1 MAASLSVV
9 NRNRATRHRR
19 YCVGFLGCRG
29 VGKKDGDAVTPDLT
43 AAISVSGS
51 LAAIVIIMWLVR
63 VWIEHN
69 NMKKGG

>member
-1 MAASLSVV
+1 M
-9 NRNRATRHRR
+9 
-19 YCVGFLGCRG
+19 
-29 VGKKDGDAVTPDLT
+29 TPDLI

-51 LAAIVIIMWLVR
+51 FAAIVIVMWLVR

>member
-1 MAASLSVV
+1 M
-9 NRNRATRHRR
+9 
-19 YCVGFLGCRG
+19 
-29 VGKKDGDAVTPDLT
+29 TPDLT

-51 LAAIVIIMWLVR
+51 LAAIMIVMWLVR